1 MLRPIVAERVD
12 QILHDAGSTHGLP
25 TTLSDADRRPVLA
38 AKWNDMVNES
48 PMRSYKTILVY
59 VGLDLVGDALMKLP
73 FVRALRAMYPE
84 ARITWLAGKG
94 KTAFAG
100 PLAPLVDG
108 QIDEVIQEAGIGT
121 YWSELLRRPLPGRR
135 FDLIIDTQRRVLTT
149 LILRRIRCGTFVS
162 AAADFLFSSL
172 RPPGGYRKPA
182 TMIRQILDL
191 IEIASGRKVEEQ
203 WTKGLPAPFE
213 DRAAELLPEGRPYIG
228 LSPGAGGRHKCWP
241 LDRFVEIARRQ
252 MARGRAPVFILGPD
266 EASWYDGLRATI
278 PQARFPLQETA
289 PDAVGKSPLLTI
301 ALAARM
307 RAAVAN
313 DSGGGHLLA
322 VGGVPLVS
330 LWGPTKMEK
339 APPQTPVL
347 RTVLARDYGGDSME
361 LIPVDDVDA
370 ALEALASAI

>member
-1 MLRPIVAERVD
+1 M
-12 QILHDAGSTHGLP
+12 
-25 TTLSDADRRPVLA
+25 LA
-38 AKWNDMVNES
+38 APRSSMLDGS
-48 PMRSYKTILVY
+48 PMRSYNTILVY

-73 FVRALRAMYPE
+73 FVRALRATYPE

-135 FDLIIDTQRRVLTT
+135 FDLVIDTQRRVLTT

-203 WTKGLPAPFE
+203 LARGLPAQFE
-213 DRAAELLPEGRPYIG
+213 DRAAELLPEGRPYVG

-241 LDRFVEIARRQ
+241 LDRFVEVARRQ
-252 MARGRAPVFILGPD
+252 MARGRVPVFILGPD
-266 EASWYDGLRATI
+266 ETSWYEGLRVKL
-278 PQARFPLQETA
+278 PEARYPLQETA
-289 PDAVGKSPLLTI
+289 PDTVGKSPLLTI
-301 ALAARM
+301 ALAARL

-322 VGGVPLVS
+322 VGGVRLVS

-347 RTVLARDYGGDSME
+347 RTVLARDYGGESME

-370 ALEALASAI
+370 ALEELASATSS

>member
-1 MLRPIVAERVD
+1 
-12 QILHDAGSTHGLP
+12 
-25 TTLSDADRRPVLA
+25 
-38 AKWNDMVNES
+38 
-48 PMRSYKTILVY
+48 MRFYDTILVY

-73 FVRALRAMYPE
+73 FVRALRATYPE

-108 QIDEVIQEAGIGT
+108 QIDEVIQEAGIGSH
-121 YWSELLRRPLPGRR
+121 WGELLRRPLPGRR
-135 FDLIIDTQRRVLTT
+135 FDLVIDTQRRVLTT

-162 AAADFLFSSL
+162 AAADFAFSSI
-172 RPPGGYRKPA
+172 RPPRGYRKPA
-182 TMIRQILDL
+182 AMIRQILDL
-191 IEIASGRKVEEQ
+191 IEIASGRKVDERWAQ
-203 WTKGLPAPFE
+203 DLPARFE
-213 DRAAELLPEGRPYIG
+213 ERAASLLPAGPDYVG

-241 LDRFVEIARRQ
+241 LDRFVEVARRQ
-252 MARGRAPVFILGPD
+252 LARGRVPVFILGPD
-266 EASWYDGLRATI
+266 EASWYEGLRATL
-278 PQARFPLQETA
+278 PEARFALQETT

-301 ALAARM
+301 ALAARL

-322 VGGVPLVS
+322 AGGVPLLS

-347 RTVLARDYGGDSME
+347 RTILARDFGGESMD
-361 LIPVDDVDA
+361 LIPVEDVDA
-370 ALEALASAI
+370 ALEALASAT